1 MPFLIFSILLE
12 TACGILVFFPF
23 LLLWQLWRRKEQ
35 TVWHRLFVFIFAAYL
50 AAVFSV
56 TGMPDFSIWMKIPDP
71 SINCIPFAALL
82 NNPLQYALNILLFLP
97 AGLLL
102 PMMWPYFRKVQRTA
116 LFGFCLSLWIELGQL
131 LTFRTTDID
140 DLTANTA
147 GAVLGFALWR
157 LIARRFQTRAGQ
169 QTKKADLIE
178 LFFTFF
184 CVCLSMFFLQ
194 PLLSNCVWNLLYN
207 EAVR

>member
-1 MPFLIFSILLE
+1 MPFQIFSISLE
-12 TACGILVFFPF
+12 TACGVIVFFPF

-35 TVWHRLFVFIFAAYL
+35 TGWHRLFVFIFAAYL

-56 TGMPDFSIWMKIPDP
+56 TGTPDFRIWMKIPDP

-102 PMMWPYFRKVQRTA
+102 PMVWPYFRKVQRTA

-157 LIARRFQTRAGQ
+157 LIGPALSNTRRT
-169 QTKKADLIE
+169 TNKKSRSDR
-178 LFFTFF
+178 T
-184 CVCLSMFFLQ
+184 LSHFFLRM
-194 PLLSNCVWNLLYN
+194 PIDVLSSAAALKLCLEPSVQ
-207 EAVR
+207 